1 MAAPVPEDTGAVYAD
16 ATVCDILLPF
26 MYGTDPAKY
35 RTLERM
41 RDSGYSFVSLT
52 VAVDWHTLEQ
62 SMHMVARERTFFRS
76 HPDLYVVASSV
87 EDILAAKREGKLSV
101 AFNIQGTN
109 PLQGDAGMVEVFYR
123 LGVRHMLLTY
133 NQHNAV
139 GGGGYEA
146 EDSGLGKFGRMIV
159 REMNRVGM
167 LIDLSHTGYRT
178 CMDVFEISSAP
189 VCFTHSNPLG
199 LWDNPRNIR
208 DDQIRACAR
217 SGGVVG
223 VNGIGL
229 HMGDNDASSEKICD
243 QIDYVA
249 NLVGPAHVGIGLSY
263 VYDNVAFMADFNARA
278 AWAVDASLAPLVS
291 RSLTPA
297 EYAFASPERMPE
309 LSEILLRRGHDAQAV
324 RSILGGNWLRVLSVT
339 WK

>member
-1 MAAPVPEDTGAVYAD
+1 MTEQTITRAHLNEAVYQEVGLSRNECAGLVESVLDEISD
-16 ATVCDILLPF
+16 ALARGEMVKISSFGSFAVRQKGGRVGRNPKTGEVVPILPRRVLVN
-26 MYGTDPAKY
+26 
-35 RTLERM
+35 R
-41 RDSGYSFVSLT
+41 
-52 VAVDWHTLEQ
+52 
-62 SMHMVARERTFFRS
+62 
-76 HPDLYVVASSV
+76 
-87 EDILAAKREGKLSV
+87 
-101 AFNIQGTN
+101 
-109 PLQGDAGMVEVFYR
+109 
-123 LGVRHMLLTY
+123 
-133 NQHNAV
+133 
-139 GGGGYEA
+139 
-146 EDSGLGKFGRMIV
+146 RMIV

-263 VYDNVAFMADFNARA
+263 VYDNGACMADFNARA

-309 LSEILLRRGHDAQAV
+309 LSEVLLRRGHYAQAV
-324 RSILGGNWLRVLSVT
+324 RSILGGNWLRVLSAT